1 MNDQANLLPE
11 FDPSVDLPEH
21 FLMLVYGLRR
31 SGKTVWTKWV
41 LERMKERIQY
51 HEAYVICGTL
61 DVNSEQ
67 YAFVPKAA
75 QFSDVENLDYRLR
88 TIVDMQKER
97 VKRHKEARGG
107 KMEFKKLC
115 EKKGGSDSE
124 ESSDEEQENVLQHES
139 KSRKAAKKEI
149 VDPDE
154 YKDSDVKPI
163 LIIMDDCVNEN
174 SVRTSPYLRLLA
186 IGGRHIMISCIIL
199 SQVVA
204 GSASV
209 PPSVRTQ
216 ADTICIIA
224 QPRSKIER
232 DLIAEQYLCASNESN
247 AKTVGLQLMNKVT
260 EQEHRGLVI
269 STVSPSSRSYIDY
282 CFKTGP
288 SPYPPAPEDFKIGTE
303 EQWAFTMK
311 TKKPKTK
318 HMPNPMSATPE
329 LPQHPRTGEYLRSQT
344 DDIFW

>member
-1 MNDQANLLPE
+1 MNNQADILPE
-11 FDPSVDLPEH
+11 FNPATDLPEH

-31 SGKTVWTKWV
+31 SGNTVWVKWM
-41 LERMKERIQY
+41 LNQMMERIQY
-51 HEAYVICGTL
+51 HEVYVICGTL

-97 VKRHKEARGG
+97 VKKYKDANGG
-107 KMEFKKLC
+107 KMDFKKL
-115 EKKGGSDSE
+115 EDGSDSD
-124 ESSDEEQENVLQHES
+124 ESDNEKVLKHQS
-139 KSRKAAKKEI
+139 KSRKASKKEI
-149 VDPDE
+149 VDPEE
-154 YKDSDVKPI
+154 YKDCDVKPI

-186 IGGRHIMISCIIL
+186 IGGRHILISCIIL
-199 SQVVA
+199 SQLVA

-216 ADTICIIA
+216 ADSICVIA
-224 QPRSKIER
+224 QPRSRIER
-232 DLIAEQYLCASNESN
+232 ELIGEQYLTASNDAN
-247 AKTVGLQLMNKVT
+247 AKSAGLQLLNKVT
-260 EQEHRGLVI
+260 EIEHRGLLI

-288 SPYPPAPEDFKIGTE
+288 CPFPPVPDDWKLGTQ
-303 EQWAFTMK
+303 EQWAYTMK
-311 TKKPKTK
+311 NKKPKTK
-318 HMPNPMSATPE
+318 HMPNPLSSGPE
-329 LPQHPRTGEYLRSQT
+329 LPQHPKTGEYLRGVS
-344 DDIFW
+344 DELFW